1 VLTLRALLADPAL
14 ELRLLVPGPEDALD
28 TEIVWVH
35 NTELGDPSRY
45 VRERELVL
53 TNGLWLD
60 DAEPAGFV
68 AGARRAGAA
77 GIVFGLRAERT
88 STPDELVEACRAA
101 DLPLLEISVDVP
113 FTAITRAAAASYAA
127 ERQEALV
134 GLVRRGN
141 ALATAISHGAGASGV
156 LAVLRRDHDLP
167 LAVVDRM
174 GRVLGAAG
182 AQLDPEQAGV
192 AARALARRPRPLE
205 VDLGSLGRATIYPV
219 GAVGDVDAALLCLRP
234 VTELDRAERD
244 ALEQAARFLSLE
256 VARQQTVQAIEQRF
270 ASELL
275 DMVLSGAHRAAEV
288 PGRLR
293 AFGVDPAAPLAVC
306 AVAFRAGDP
315 TLPGMVEAIT
325 DFFLAES
332 LPALVAGGSQ
342 DVVAVLPWRQ
352 PPSDLSA
359 LASRLVTAL
368 SSRFPD
374 REPVAG
380 IGGTAPDAAELRR
393 PLAQAREA
401 ARVLRA
407 RGGGPAVTTFDAL
420 GGYRLLLGLQEP
432 EQLHRFAETVLG
444 PLREHDRRR
453 GGDLE
458 ATLRAFLDHDGH
470 WAATA
475 EALYVH
481 VNTLR
486 NRLARI
492 AELTGR
498 DVSRTADRVDLFLAL
513 EAGSVGEELR

>member
-14 ELRLLVPGPEDALD
+14 ELRLLVPGPDGALD
-28 TEIVWVH
+28 AGVVWVH
-35 NTELGDPSRY
+35 NTELADPSRY

-60 DAEPAGFV
+60 TAEPAGFV

-77 GIVFGLRAERT
+77 GIVFGLRVERA
-88 STPDELVEACRAA
+88 STPQALVEACRVG

-113 FTAITRAAAASYAA
+113 FTAITRAAAATYAA

-141 ALATAISHGAGASGV
+141 ALAEAISHGAGASGV
-156 LAVLRRDHDLP
+156 LAVLRREHDLP

-174 GRVLGAAG
+174 GRVLGAVG
-182 AQLDPEQAGV
+182 SELDAEQAAT
-192 AARALARRPRPLE
+192 AAQALARRPRPLE
-205 VDLGSLGRATIYPV
+205 VDLGTAGRATIYPV

-234 VTELDRAERD
+234 VTALDRAERD

-275 DMVLSGAHRAAEV
+275 DMVLSGPHRAAEV

-293 AFGVDPAAPLAVC
+293 AFGVDPDAPLAVC
-306 AVAFRAGDP
+306 AVALRAGDPPAP

-325 DFFLAES
+325 DFFLTES
-332 LPALVAGGSQ
+332 LPAVVAGGSQ
-342 DVVAVLPWRQ
+342 DVVAVLPWR
-352 PPSDLSA
+352 PPLEVPVLAGRLFAA
-359 LASRLVTAL
+359 LGP
-368 SSRFPD
+368 RFPGH
-374 REPVAG
+374 EPVVG
-380 IGGTAPDAAELRR
+380 IGDTVTSAAELRR
-393 PLAQAREA
+393 PLGQAREA

-407 RGGGPAVTTFDAL
+407 RRGGPDVTTFAEL

-432 EQLHRFAETVLG
+432 EQLHRFADSVLG
-444 PLREHDRRR
+444 PLRAHDRRR
-453 GGDLE
+453 GGELE
-458 ATLRAFLDHDGH
+458 TTLRAFLDHDGQ

-475 EALYVH
+475 DALYVH

-498 DVSRTADRVDLFLAL
+498 DVGRTADRVDLFLAL
-513 EAGSVGEELR
+513 EAEP

>member
-1 VLTLRALLADPAL
+1 VLTLRALIADPAL
-14 ELRLLVPGPEDALD
+14 ELRVLVPGPDGAQDA
-28 TEIVWVH
+28 EVVWVH
-35 NTELGDPSRY
+35 ITELADPSRY

-53 TNGLWLD
+53 TNGLWLET
-60 DAEPAGFV
+60 ASPAGFV
-68 AGARRAGAA
+68 AGAQRAGAA
-77 GIVFGLRAERT
+77 GIVFGLRAERR
-88 STPDELVEACRAA
+88 STPEALIEACRTA

-141 ALATAISHGAGASGV
+141 ALAAAISHGAGASGV

-182 AQLDPEQAGV
+182 AELDAEQAAT
-192 AARALARRPRPLE
+192 AAQALARRPRPLE
-205 VDLGSLGRATIYPV
+205 ADLGTAGRATIYPV

-234 VTELDRAERD
+234 VTALDRAERD

-293 AFGVDPAAPLAVC
+293 AFGVDPVAPLAVC

-315 TLPGMVEAIT
+315 HAPTLPGMVEAIT
-325 DFFLAES
+325 DFFIAES
-332 LPALVAGGSQ
+332 LPAVVAGGSQ
-342 DVVAVLPWRQ
+342 DVVAVLPWR
-352 PPSDLSA
+352 PPLEVPA
-359 LASRLVTAL
+359 LATRLVAAL
-368 SSRFPD
+368 GPRFPG
-374 REPVAG
+374 REPVVG
-380 IGGTAPDAAELRR
+380 IGGTATSAAELRQ
-393 PLAQAREA
+393 PLAQARETV
-401 ARVLRA
+401 RVLRA
-407 RGGGPAVTTFDAL
+407 RPSGPDVTTFDEL
-420 GGYRLLLGLQEP
+420 GGYRLLMGLQDP
-432 EQLHRFAETVLG
+432 EQLHRFADSVLG
-444 PLREHDRRR
+444 PLRAHDRRR
-453 GGDLE
+453 GGELE

-475 EALYVH
+475 QALYVH

-486 NRLARI
+486 NRLSRI

-513 EAGSVGEELR
+513 EANSSR

>member
-1 VLTLRALLADPAL
+1 
-14 ELRLLVPGPEDALD
+14 
-28 TEIVWVH
+28 
-35 NTELGDPSRY
+35 
-45 VRERELVL
+45 
-53 TNGLWLD
+53 
-60 DAEPAGFV
+60 
-68 AGARRAGAA
+68 
-77 GIVFGLRAERT
+77 
-88 STPDELVEACRAA
+88 
-101 DLPLLEISVDVP
+101 
-113 FTAITRAAAASYAA
+113 
-127 ERQEALV
+127 
-134 GLVRRGN
+134 
-141 ALATAISHGAGASGV
+141 
-156 LAVLRRDHDLP
+156 
-167 LAVVDRM
+167 M
-174 GRVLGAAG
+174 GRVLGVAG
-182 AQLDPEQAGV
+182 AELDTEQAGV

-234 VTELDRAERD
+234 VTALDRAERD

-293 AFGVDPAAPLAVC
+293 AFGVDPDAPLAVC
-306 AVAFRAGDP
+306 AVSLRTGEP

-352 PPSDLSA
+352 QTSGLPELAGRLVAA
-359 LASRLVTAL
+359 LAA
-368 SSRFPD
+368 RFPD

-380 IGGTAPDAAELRR
+380 IGDTAADATDLRR
-393 PLAQAREA
+393 PLGQAREA
-401 ARVLRA
+401 ARVLRG
-407 RGGGPAVTTFDAL
+407 RRGGPAVTTFAEL

-432 EQLHRFAETVLG
+432 EQLQRFAETILG

-453 GGDLE
+453 GGELE
-458 ATLRAFLDHDGH
+458 TTLRAFLDHDGH
-470 WAATA
+470 WATTA

-498 DVSRTADRVDLFLAL
+498 DVGRTADRVDLFLAL
-513 EAGSVGEELR
+513 EAER